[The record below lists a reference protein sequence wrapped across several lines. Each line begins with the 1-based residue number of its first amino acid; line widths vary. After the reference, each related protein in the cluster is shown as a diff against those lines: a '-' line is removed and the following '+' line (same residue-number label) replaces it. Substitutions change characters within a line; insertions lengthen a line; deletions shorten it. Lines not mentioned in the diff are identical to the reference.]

1 MHYQENRIIGYLIS
15 NLLAVGIYSFYLFQK
30 YQEGSIDS
38 TTISSFWGSVI
49 LIAFAVQMVLSI
61 FMGILFSF
69 IPASTRREKDISL
82 SDERDHLIQLKADRI
97 SHVVFGFGFLLAMIT
112 LAVGLQ
118 PLVMFN
124 LIVYSV
130 FGAGIVGFIT
140 QLYLYRRGF

>member
-1 MHYQENRIIGYLIS
+1 MNYQENRIIGYLIS
-15 NLLAVGIYSFYLFQK
+15 VILAVGYYSFYVFQK
-30 YQEGSIDS
+30 YQEGSFDS
-38 TTISSFWGSVI
+38 TTSSSSWGSVV
-49 LIAFAVQMVLSI
+49 LIALAVQIVLSI

-69 IPASTRREKDISL
+69 IPSSTRREKDISL

-97 SHVVFGFGFLLAMIT
+97 SHAVFGFGFLFAMIA
-112 LAVGLQ
+112 LAVGL
-118 PLVMFN
+118 PPFVMFN